1 MSDNGNICVRRKY
14 MRQFT
19 RPGGTETEQVEAHEE
34 AQVKAQVDL
43 LKWQKDILTSCSY
56 DEKTGRELMEIAGY
70 GSRTGNFKKGL
81 QRLLDYKL
89 LELTISD
96 KPNSRPQKYRL
107 TDKGR
112 AIVQCL
118 WSLVKG
124 NEMYSQHTSALNSTH
139 MCDAPTRIV

>member
-1 MSDNGNICVRRKY
+1 

-34 AQVKAQVDL
+34 AQVKAQEAQVDL

-96 KPNSRPQKYRL
+96 KPNSRLQKYRL

-112 AIVQCL
+112 AIVQGPM
-118 WSLVKG
+118 SLVP
-124 NEMYSQHTSALNSTH
+124 SQ
-139 MCDAPTRIV
+139 RK